1 MVQNTH
7 NKNKKESKL
16 RVATK
21 LPWLPRGLVIRT
33 KRKYM
38 NRNIDY
44 MKMNE
49 VYKNLKSK
57 KRKFKIVLQK
67 RILTQKKLKR
77 FQLSWDY

>member
-57 KRKFKIVLQK
+57 KIGKYVEKKIKQN
-67 RILTQKKLKR
+67 RIDK
-77 FQLSWDY
+77 YI